1 MRLPSR
7 LHRNRHEVFG
17 YRVLIPR
24 VLRHRFANPEI
35 RLTLKTTDPG
45 VAKRLSQQF
54 SPRLSPLYARLSN
67 MTDLDP
73 DDATWLLLSNLT
85 AERDRFIADLFQDA
99 EDSAAVN
106 DQRDRQPGGC

>member
-1 MRLPSR
+1 
-7 LHRNRHEVFG
+7 
-17 YRVLIPR
+17 
-24 VLRHRFANPEI
+24 
-35 RLTLKTTDPG
+35 
-45 VAKRLSQQF
+45 
-54 SPRLSPLYARLSN
+54 